1 MTEPDKLKREAAHVE
16 KLMMQVELLLHELGG
31 LDADSIG
38 ADQQVFQDLL
48 ANYDELDPGDRE
60 ELIALSKEV
69 GVEFVDE
76 LGLKISAP
84 GKFEFDLADDGTEVR
99 MTLTP
104 PLGDGKM
111 ISELEIF
118 KALADEG
125 VKVGID
131 NQAIAAAV
139 AAVRETGEPV
149 SGAVVARADP
159 PVNGRDGHLEYEV
172 QPLRRDERGRDEEAD
187 AGAGE
192 DGVEPAAGTAM
203 VEAGRSLAV
212 EVPPTAGKPGR
223 DVFNEPIPAI
233 DGKPAIVLAGDNVE
247 FIPDRNEYRATA
259 AGRLVLVGQRL
270 CVDEQLVIDGD
281 VDLAT
286 GNVEFPGT
294 VLVKGFVRGGLRVK
308 AGKEVEILGGVEAA
322 GVEAVAGSVRIAQG
336 VQGNHHALIVAGVD
350 VHAKFIENATVFA
363 QRDVL
368 VQVAVVNSEITAGNQ
383 VRVNIRK
390 GAIIGGTI
398 RAGQF
403 IRAKEIGSPAGV
415 ATELVLGITPEI
427 LRRILQFDD
436 ERIQLEKKKVKIEE
450 TLAGLQHFVGKLEKL
465 PFEKRQ
471 YIIRLKKMLLVC
483 KYRIRG
489 LVRDKE
495 QFLAEAQHHRTG
507 RIEVFHVL
515 HPNVRVT
522 IGRSRLTV
530 MNEQRYLALYE
541 NQEEGRIV
549 SGRL

>member
-1 MTEPDKLKREAAHVE
+1 MKESDKLKREAAHVE
-16 KLMMQVELLLHELGG
+16 KLMLQVELLLNELGG
-31 LDADSIG
+31 PEADPAG
-38 ADQQVFQDLL
+38 ADQQVFQQLL
-48 ANYDELDPGDRE
+48 ANYDELDPGERE
-60 ELIALSKEV
+60 ELVALSKEV
-69 GVEFVDE
+69 GAEFVDE

-84 GKFEFDLADDGTEVR
+84 GKFEFELADDGTEVR

-111 ISELEIF
+111 VSELEIF
-118 KALADEG
+118 AALADEG
-125 VKVGID
+125 VKVGLD

-149 SGAVVARADP
+149 AGAVVARAEP
-159 PVNGRDGHLEYEV
+159 PVNGRDGFLDYAV
-172 QPLRRDERGRDEEAD
+172 QPQRRDERDRDEEVE
-187 AGAGE
+187 AGAE
-192 DGVEPAAGTAM
+192 DGRRPAAGTAM
-203 VEAGRSLAV
+203 VEAGQSLAV

-223 DVFNEPIPAI
+223 DVFNEPLPAA
-233 DGKPAIVLAGDNVE
+233 DGRGAIVAAGDNVD

-259 AGRLVLVGQRL
+259 AGRLVLTGNRL
-270 CVDEQLVIDGD
+270 CVDEQLVIPGD
-281 VDLAT
+281 VDLAV

-294 VLVKGFVRGGLRVK
+294 ILIKGFVRSGLRVK

-322 GVEAVAGSVRIAQG
+322 AVEAVAGSVRIAQG
-336 VQGNHHALIVAGVD
+336 VQGNHHALIVAGTD
-350 VHAKFIENATVFA
+350 VQAKFIENATVFA
-363 QRDVL
+363 QRDVT

-383 VRVNIRK
+383 VRVSIRK

-403 IRAKEIGSPAGV
+403 IRAKEIGSVAGV

-436 ERIQLEKKKVKIEE
+436 ERIQLEKKRVTIEA
-450 TLAGLQHFVGKLEKL
+450 TLAGLQHFVGKLDKI

-471 YIIRLKKMLLVC
+471 SIIRLKKLLLVC

-495 QFLAEAQHHRTG
+495 QFLAEAQHHRSG
-507 RIEVFHVL
+507 RIEVFNML
-515 HPNVRVT
+515 YPNVRVT

-530 MNEQRYLALYE
+530 KNEQRYLSLSE
-541 NQEEGRIV
+541 SQEEGRIV
-549 SGRL
+549 TGRL